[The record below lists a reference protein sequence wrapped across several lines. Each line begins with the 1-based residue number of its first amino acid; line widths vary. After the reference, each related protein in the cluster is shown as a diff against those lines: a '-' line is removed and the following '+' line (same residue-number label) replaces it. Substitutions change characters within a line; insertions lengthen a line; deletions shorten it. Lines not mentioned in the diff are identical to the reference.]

1 LRLGFLNMHTG
12 IQTVQ
17 QRWIKKGLIYKPSG
31 NAWWART
38 HASVPTVDTTD
49 SRVWRI
55 YFGTR
60 DETNHNRISYIEVE
74 AGNPS
79 NIVYQHDAPVL
90 DLGRLG
96 TFDDCGVMPSW
107 ILDHEGK
114 KYLYYIGWTVRTTIP
129 YHNSIGL
136 AISIDGGRTF
146 QRFSEGP
153 LFGETYLEPFFT
165 GTSCVLVENGIW
177 KNWYLSCTGWTKIEE
192 KPEPR
197 YHIKYAESKDGINW
211 DRRGVVAID
220 YKSDS
225 EAGIVRSSV
234 LKDNN
239 LYHMWYSYRGG
250 VEYRTNLKTSY
261 RIGYA
266 QSKNG
271 ISWTRMDDCS
281 GITVSAGG
289 WDSEMIEY
297 PHIVQHRGTKYMFY
311 NGNKFGHSG
320 FGFAE
325 LANEHGG

>member
-1 LRLGFLNMHTG
+1 MPIGTRATS
-12 IQTVQ
+12 QETAP
-17 QRWIKKGLIYKPSG
+17 QRWVKKGLIYKPSG

-38 HASVPTVDTTD
+38 HASVPTVDATD
-49 SRVWRI
+49 PKVWRI

-60 DETNHNRISYIEVE
+60 DEMNRNRISYIDVE

-107 ILDHEGK
+107 ILDHAGK

-136 AISIDGGRTF
+136 AISTDGGRTF
-146 QRFSEGP
+146 ERFSEGP

-165 GTSCVLVENGIW
+165 GTSCVLVEKGIW
-177 KNWYLSCTGWTKIEE
+177 KNWYLSCTGWTKVGGR
-192 KPEPR
+192 PEPR
-197 YHIKYAESKDGINW
+197 YHIKYAESKDGIDW
-211 DRRGVVAID
+211 DRQGIVAID

-234 LKDNN
+234 LKDND

-250 VEYRTNLKTSY
+250 VDYRTNPETSY

-266 QSKNG
+266 ESKEWHLLDSHG
-271 ISWTRMDDCS
+271 RFCWHH
-281 GITVSAGG
+281 GSADG

-297 PHIVQHRGTKYMFY
+297 PHVIQQGGTKYMFY

-325 LANEHGG
+325 LANEH